1 MLVVKRFRKAFYE
14 DKLLATKWL
23 FFAGDVRGGM
33 GERRLFR
40 LCMNFLAETE
50 PELAKALL
58 PLIAEYTRWDNLV
71 ALIDTGLSD
80 EIARLIKAQLDA
92 DIQSKANGKPI
103 SLLAKWLPSV
113 NATSERTRALAKSVT
128 AKLGMTAKQY
138 RQTVSELRKY
148 LSVVEVTIS
157 AKNWSEVKYENVPS
171 KANLLYK
178 QAFLRNDAN
187 RRNEYL
193 EALKSGG
200 AKIHADVL
208 FPHDVVHKYCSSVDS
223 GFYYGYR
230 NLDPYDETVEQLW
243 KALPNY
249 VQGDGSTLCV
259 ADGSGSML
267 TNVGGGSCVSALEV
281 ANALAIYFAER
292 CEGRFKDTYIT
303 FSENPQIV
311 SLKRC
316 KSLHG
321 KLNKALAYNEVA
333 NTNIE
338 AVFDLILTTAVKH
351 KMPQENLPRN
361 ILILSDM
368 EFDDCAV
375 CNDYEETG
383 DKLFKKGNRLFEEIS
398 ARYQAH
404 GYMLPRLI
412 FWNICSRTLTVPL
425 KYNKQGV
432 VLVSGFSPTVL
443 NMVLSGE
450 LNPYKCLVE
459 QLSLPRYDAVETA
472 VKNIISD

>member
-1 MLVVKRFRKAFYE
+1 MSSLRNSPSILVIKRFRKAFYE
-14 DKLLATKWL
+14 DKLLAVKWL

-40 LCMNFLAETE
+40 LCMDFLAKTE

-71 ALIDTGLSD
+71 ALIDTSLSD
-80 EIARLIKAQLDA
+80 EVTRLIKEQLNA
-92 DIQSKANGKPI
+92 DIQSKAQGKTI
-103 SLLAKWLPSV
+103 SLLTKWLPSV

-138 RQTVSELRKY
+138 RQTLSDLRKY
-148 LSVVEVTIS
+148 LSVVEVAIS
-157 AKNWSEVKYENVPS
+157 ANAWGEIKYDSVPS
-171 KANLLYK
+171 KANLLYR
-178 QAFLRNDAN
+178 QAFLRHDEA

-193 EALKSGG
+193 EALKSGE
-200 AKIHADVL
+200 AKINADVL
-208 FPHDVVHKYCSSVDS
+208 FPHDVVHKYCSYVN
-223 GFYYGYR
+223 GGYYVGYR
-230 NLDPYDETVEQLW
+230 DLEPYDETIEQLW

-249 VQGDGSTLCV
+249 VHGDGSTLCV

-267 TNVGGGSCVSALEV
+267 SNVGGGSRVSALEV

-292 CEGRFKDTYIT
+292 CEGRFKDTFIT

-321 KLNKALAYNEVA
+321 KLNKALSYNEVA

-338 AVFDLILTTAVKH
+338 AVFDLILTTAVKN
-351 KMPQENLPRN
+351 KMPKSKLPSN

-383 DKLFKKGNRLFEEIS
+383 DMVFEKPRLFEEIS

-404 GYMLPRLI
+404 GYDLPRLI

-425 KYNKQGV
+425 KYNQQGV

-450 LNPYKCLVE
+450 LDPYKCLI
-459 QLSLPRYDAVETA
+459 D
-472 VKNIISD
+472 